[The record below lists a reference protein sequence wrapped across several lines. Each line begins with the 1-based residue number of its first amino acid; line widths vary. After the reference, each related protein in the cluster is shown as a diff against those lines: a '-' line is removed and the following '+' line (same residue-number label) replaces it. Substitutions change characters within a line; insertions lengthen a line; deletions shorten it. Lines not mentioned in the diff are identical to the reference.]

1 MNRLERIKEKGLT
14 RECEFSASRSSGP
27 GGQNVNKVNSQVSLR
42 FDVNNSVLLE
52 EEEKKILLQKLA
64 SHISGQGILIITV
77 QTHRSQLQNKEEAI
91 SKFNKLIEKAF
102 TFKKVRKASKPTKA
116 AVKRRLEDKRNLAQ
130 KKKDRQKP

>member
-102 TFKKVRKASKPTKA
+102 TFNKVRKASKPTKA

>member
-64 SHISGQGILIITV
+64 SHISGLGILIITV

-91 SKFNKLIEKAF
+91 SKFHKLIEKAF

-116 AVKRRLEDKRNLAQ
+116 AVKRRLEDKRKMAQ